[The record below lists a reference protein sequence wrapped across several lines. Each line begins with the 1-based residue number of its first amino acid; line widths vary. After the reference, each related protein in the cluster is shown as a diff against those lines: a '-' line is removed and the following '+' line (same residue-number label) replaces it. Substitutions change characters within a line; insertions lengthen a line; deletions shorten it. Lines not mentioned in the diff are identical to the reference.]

1 MVWAAS
7 EGTIGF
13 TSAGAFPAGA
23 DPAGSTRLDK
33 HAPLHIPLH
42 PTAAHRAPG
51 MFYWDINPGLHPS
64 KTQLIYPFVASG
76 DRMPDTHQSSLQG
89 ACKAKPGAAFHLW
102 RYSQHILRQGEPW
115 SGAGHNLLILRWA
128 EEAGMAGQREG

>member
-1 MVWAAS
+1 MGLPVLVHSQQELILQAAP
-7 EGTIGF
+7 GWTNMHQC
-13 TSAGAFPAGA
+13 TS
-23 DPAGSTRLDK
+23 
-33 HAPLHIPLH
+33 HCIPLHIPLH